1 MRPTIACAA
10 FVFCIGLC
18 ACSGGD
24 KDSFRNVD
32 HDRNGAISYEELLF
46 VFPDVTPDVFSKL
59 DADGSGDLSEA
70 EYKAFLKG
78 EATAGVKKTTPAPA
92 APAAPKAQTRP
103 GVSEP
108 PAAPLKGEDVIEIP
122 APGSEQKAKSKPE
135 KTKKDTRDQKS
146 RTDAA
151 RTEPTQYTVQRGDT
165 LTRIAHTFG
174 VTVEDIVRANG
185 NMNPDTLRDGQ
196 TLTIPPRQ

>member
-10 FVFCIGLC
+10 FALCIGLC

-59 DADGSGDLSEA
+59 DADGSGGLSEA

-78 EATAGVKKTTPAPA
+78 DATAAGKKA
-92 APAAPKAQTRP
+92 AGTPAAPKGQARP

-108 PAAPLKGEDVIEIP
+108 SATPLKGEDVIEIP
-122 APGSEQKAKSKPE
+122 APGLEQKAKSKPE
-135 KTKKDTRDQKS
+135 KGKKEAKEQKS
-146 RTDAA
+146 RPDAA

-185 NMNPDTLRDGQ
+185 SMNPDTLRDGQ